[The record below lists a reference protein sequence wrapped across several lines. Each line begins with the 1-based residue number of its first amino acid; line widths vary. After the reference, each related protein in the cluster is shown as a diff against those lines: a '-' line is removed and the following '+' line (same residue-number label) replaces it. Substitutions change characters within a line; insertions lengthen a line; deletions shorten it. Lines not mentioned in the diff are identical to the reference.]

1 MGVQPTLRVNGIDS
15 MLCNAHC
22 TTVLY
27 SSDKPMRKCFSFTQ
41 VEVQSV
47 RKINIDGDWR
57 LEVQS
62 VRGCNPD
69 RCWLL
74 PSAQVSA
81 KVENDN
87 KGKIRQ
93 RRANRENKTA
103 GRETVMRGDEKRE
116 RER

>member
-1 MGVQPTLRVNGIDS
+1 MKV
-15 MLCNAHC
+15 
-22 TTVLY
+22 
-27 SSDKPMRKCFSFTQ
+27 FSFTQ

-47 RKINIDGDWR
+47 QKINIDGDWR
-57 LEVQS
+57 LEVHS
-62 VRGCNPD
+62 VPGCNPD

>member
-1 MGVQPTLRVNGIDS
+1 M
-15 MLCNAHC
+15 
-22 TTVLY
+22 
-27 SSDKPMRKCFSFTQ
+27 
-41 VEVQSV
+41 EVQSV

-81 KVENDN
+81 KVEMIT
-87 KGKIRQ
+87 KERSGKEEQ
-93 RRANRENKTA
+93 T
-103 GRETVMRGDEKRE
+103 EKIKQLAE
-116 RER
+116 KL